1 MTTAERQTQDRAQDP
16 AHGPDA
22 APASDA
28 APAPASGPGSG
39 PVVAA
44 PAAPA
49 ASGETEAGAV
59 AGPLRRA
66 FGPALGWA
74 RLHPVAVATGL
85 AALLHLVWF
94 FAVANSGGDL
104 AAQDA
109 WAEFVGRHPDS
120 AYNLAW
126 YGGMH
131 PVSYSVVSP
140 YVMYM
145 IGVRTT
151 IMIAGTV
158 SAGLLA
164 MILTRCRGA
173 VREPLWPALAGV
185 YGLLCNAVS
194 GRVTFG
200 LGVMFALGAVAAVF
214 CWPRKWAERRWAKA
228 AAAAPLA
235 ALATASSPVAG
246 LFLGLIAAALF
257 LNGRRPGAYALGLAP
272 AAVVGLSSWLFP
284 FSGTQPMKLISAAL
298 PFGCA
303 LAALFLVP
311 KGWKTVRTASAIY
324 ALGVALTWAIDSQV
338 GSNVTRLAMLFG
350 GAVLLAALPYEA
362 ARGGEA
368 SAAPPGSPASPASP
382 ARRRLLRGHTRR
394 WYGLVLALV
403 GVTAWITVNSVTDI
417 VRTTPLASWSRELA
431 PLVDQ
436 LQKANADRGRVEVV
450 PASSHRES
458 SAFPAYV
465 NLARGWNR
473 QADLER
479 NPLFYDDTLTA
490 DSYREWLDRWAV
502 HYVVLPADNPDEGGR
517 DEAKLVREGL
527 PYLQQVWGDANW
539 QLFKVVNPTDLVAGP
554 ATVVRASADQLVID
568 VKQAGRVLV
577 RIPHSPW
584 LGLVDGEGRPV
595 APPQETAESKRA
607 AESKKTADPKRTGAS
622 KEPEASAE
630 PKGKQYENTAGCL
643 FSAVPDATGDV
654 WTELLAPAPGEYRVA
669 AKYQLP
675 RGTPCPE
682 ELIVE
687 VLGTPERPTPQ
698 GP

>member
-1 MTTAERQTQDRAQDP
+1 MTTAERQDQGQGQEQGHGQGQEQGQSRGRG
-16 AHGPDA
+16 AHGRGG
-22 APASDA
+22 APARA
-28 APAPASGPGSG
+28 AEAPEALEAPEDPGPQAGTG
-39 PVVAA
+39 PV
-44 PAAPA
+44 
-49 ASGETEAGAV
+49 
-59 AGPLRRA
+59 RR
-66 FGPALGWA
+66 ALGWA
-74 RLHPVAVATGL
+74 RRHPVAVATAL
-85 AALLHLVWF
+85 AGLLHLIWF

-140 YVMYM
+140 YVMHVL
-145 IGVRTT
+145 GVRTT
-151 IMIAGTV
+151 MMIAGTL

-200 LGVMFALGAVAAVF
+200 LGAMFALGAVAAVF

-228 AAAAPLA
+228 AVAAPLA
-235 ALATASSPVAG
+235 AIATASSPVAG
-246 LFLGLIAAALF
+246 LFLGVIAAALF

-298 PFGCA
+298 PFACA
-303 LAALFLVP
+303 LAALCLVP
-311 KGWKTVRTASAIY
+311 KSWKTVRTASAIY

-350 GAVLLAALPYEA
+350 AVVLLAALPYEA
-362 ARGGEA
+362 PR
-368 SAAPPGSPASPASP
+368 
-382 ARRRLLRGHTRR
+382 TRR
-394 WYGLVLALV
+394 WYGLLLALT

-436 LQKANADRGRVEVV
+436 LQKAGADRGRVEVV

-479 NPLFYDDTLTA
+479 NPVFYDDTLTA
-490 DSYREWLDRWAV
+490 ASYREWLDRWAV
-502 HYVVLPADNPDEGGR
+502 HYVVLPADKPDEGGR

-527 PYLQQVWGDANW
+527 PYLQQIWGDANW
-539 QLFKVVNPTDLVAGP
+539 QLFKVTDPTNLVAGQ
-554 ATVVRASADQLVID
+554 AAVVRASADQLVID

-584 LGLVDGEGRPV
+584 LGLVDGAGKPV
-595 APPQETAESKRA
+595 EPPQETE
-607 AESKKTADPKRTGAS
+607 AS
-622 KEPEASAE
+622 KAAGKATPKGTVAE
-630 PKGKQYENTAGCL
+630 PKVYANTAGCL
-643 FSAVPDATGDV
+643 FKAPSDGTGDE
-654 WTELLAPAPGEYRVA
+654 WTELLAPAPGEYRIA

-682 ELIVE
+682 ELLFE
-687 VLGTPERPTPQ
+687 VLGPPERPTP
-698 GP
+698 PRP